1 MTRIRVIALG
11 VFIASSLAWAA
22 DETLPKAET
31 VLDHYI
37 EVTGGKDAYQK
48 RKTEVST
55 GTFEI
60 TAQGI
65 KGTLTRYDADPDKSY
80 TVVDIEGVG
89 KIESGTGDGLAW
101 ERSLIAGPRVLSG
114 EEKAQALREGTF
126 NAELNW
132 RKIYSKVET
141 VGVETVEGQ
150 ECYKLVLTPME
161 GKPETTYYQKSTGL
175 AVKMNTTLVSTMG
188 ELPVEATM
196 GGYKEFGGVLVP
208 ARITQKAAGTAVTR
222 TIETMKVNGEIPAGR
237 FDLPADIKAL
247 LDKAAPAKK

>member
-1 MTRIRVIALG
+1 MTRTSAIALG
-11 VFIASSLAWAA
+11 FFIASSLTWAA
-22 DETLPKAET
+22 DEPLPKAET

-37 EVTGGKDAYQK
+37 EVTGGKEAYLQ

-55 GTFEI
+55 GSFEI
-60 TAQGI
+60 PAQGI

-80 TVVDIEGVG
+80 AVVEIEGVG

-101 ERSLIAGPRVLSG
+101 ERSLISGPRVLSG
-114 EEKAQALREGTF
+114 EEKAQALRENTF

-141 VGVETVEGQ
+141 TGVETVDGE
-150 ECYKLVLTPME
+150 ECYKLVLTPKE
-161 GKPETTYYQKSTGL
+161 GRPETTYYQKSTGL

-196 GGYKEFGGVLVP
+196 GDYREFGGVLV
-208 ARITQKAAGTAVTR
+208 ATRITQKAAGTEVTR
-222 TIETMKVNGEIPAGR
+222 TIQTMKVNEEIPAGR

-247 LDKAAPAKK
+247 LDKATAGAK